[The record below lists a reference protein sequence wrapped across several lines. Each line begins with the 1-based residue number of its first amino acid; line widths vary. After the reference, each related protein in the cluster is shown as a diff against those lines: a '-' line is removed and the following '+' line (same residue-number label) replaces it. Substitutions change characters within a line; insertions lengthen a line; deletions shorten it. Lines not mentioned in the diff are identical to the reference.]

1 MVKKKEEF
9 AGDPMMRE
17 LPEIR
22 ERHYQETRGL
32 SPEEEIRRMR
42 DYVRRELEGLGYKL
56 IPAGRRGGAFSHLTS
71 PSILTA
77 SSTS

>member
-22 ERHYQETRGL
+22 ERHYQETRVL
-32 SPEEEIRRMR
+32 ALKKR
-42 DYVRRELEGLGYKL
+42 
-56 IPAGRRGGAFSHLTS
+56 
-71 PSILTA
+71 
-77 SSTS
+77 